1 MNDTAKIRRAPPQ
14 LTMMPTEDVGPPL
27 VEIDGLWTKFG
38 KTVVHQDLN
47 LEIYKG
53 EILSIVGGSGTGKTV
68 LLRQMLGLE
77 RPSRGTVKVF
87 GEDISEASADQ
98 LRRLRNHWGMLF
110 QQGALYS
117 ALTVFDNIAQPMRE
131 LRALPEDVIYD
142 AVLLKM
148 NMVGLAI
155 EHAFKMPADL
165 SGGMIKRASLARALA
180 LEPELLFLDEP
191 TAGLDPDLS
200 DAFVALIHSL
210 HRELGLTVVM
220 VTHDLDTLFALST
233 RIAVL
238 AEKHV
243 IAIGPTRDVLAVD
256 HPFIK
261 QFFLGARG
269 QRALEVLDEHDEEVR
284 QHEEDTL
291 QQEQDMQHIAEQ
303 RQERQGAASES
314 SEPSPTPRTHVP
326 ENE

>member
-1 MNDTAKIRRAPPQ
+1 MADNDNACKASEGNEGQFNLHGSAP
-14 LTMMPTEDVGPPL
+14 V
-27 VEIDGLWTKFG
+27 VEITNLWTKFG
-38 KTVVHQDLN
+38 RTVVHQDLN
-47 LEIYKG
+47 LEIERG

-77 RPSRGTVKVF
+77 HPARGCVKVF
-87 GEDISEASADQ
+87 GEDINKASSDQ
-98 LRRLRNHWGMLF
+98 LQQLRNHWGMLF

-117 ALTVFDNIAQPMRE
+117 ALTVFDNVAQPMRE
-131 LRALPEDVIYD
+131 LRVLPEALVRD

-148 NMVGLAI
+148 NMVGLGP
-155 EHAFKMPADL
+155 EHALKMPSDL
-165 SGGMIKRASLARALA
+165 SGGMIKRVALARALA
-180 LEPELLFLDEP
+180 LEPKLLFLDEP

-200 DAFVALIHSL
+200 ESFVSLIQSL

-243 IAIGPTRDVLAVD
+243 IAIGPTREVIEVD

-261 QFFLGARG
+261 QFFLGDRG
-269 QRALEVLDEHDEEVR
+269 KRALAVLDEKQAADKAA
-284 QHEEDTL
+284 QPGADAGT
-291 QQEQDMQHIAEQ
+291 DKKAEK
-303 RQERQGAASES
+303 
-314 SEPSPTPRTHVP
+314 
-326 ENE
+326 

>member
-1 MNDTAKIRRAPPQ
+1 MQAGASHCGAEGAFSLDGDAP
-14 LTMMPTEDVGPPL
+14 V
-27 VEIDGLWTKFG
+27 VEISNLWTKFG
-38 KTVVHQDLN
+38 RTVVHQDLN
-47 LEIYKG
+47 LAIERG

-77 RPSRGTVKVF
+77 RPSRGCVRVF
-87 GEDISEASADQ
+87 GEDISQADSEHLQ
-98 LRRLRNHWGMLF
+98 QLRNHWGMLF

-117 ALTVFDNIAQPMRE
+117 ALTVFDNVAQPMRE
-131 LRALPEDVIYD
+131 LRALPEDLIRD

-148 NMVGLAI
+148 NMVGLGP
-155 EHAFKMPADL
+155 EHANKMPSDL
-165 SGGMIKRASLARALA
+165 SGGMIKRVALARALA
-180 LEPELLFLDEP
+180 LEPKLLFLDEP

-200 DAFVALIHSL
+200 ETFVALIQSL

-243 IAIGPTRDVLAVD
+243 IAIGPTREVIRVD

-261 QFFLGARG
+261 QFFLGDRG
-269 QRALEVLDEHDEEVR
+269 QRALAVLDER
-284 QHEEDTL
+284 R
-291 QQEQDMQHIAEQ
+291 AEQ
-303 RQERQGAASES
+303 K
-314 SEPSPTPRTHVP
+314 P
-326 ENE
+326 EV